1 MKRRFGVCVIA
12 AILTWG
18 CASDKAGVITDP
30 PRDGVTPV
38 KPQFVLAGDLVISD
52 IQIVDLGTLPGGATS
67 SASDINDA
75 GDIVGS
81 SETMSGQTHGFILI
95 GSVKTDLGTLPGGN
109 ASFANGL
116 NNLRQVVGSA
126 KNSAGVSH
134 GFMWQSGLMRD
145 LGAFPPEDNIG
156 SQSFANA
163 INDAGLIAGSVD
175 LAGVVWDLAGVPKF
189 PPFPPNV
196 RVTDPGPFSPAQTH
210 DINNAGQAAGT
221 SLGFSSAFRWQA
233 GTMTFLPSLT
243 PQDDDAFGINGL
255 GQVVGRALLAPPVHY
270 HAVLWPNPTTVVDL
284 GTLGGTNS
292 AAQGINND
300 GLVVGSSE
308 TASGDTRAFV
318 WRANLGMQA
327 LGTLGGSYSA
337 ASAINASGQIVGT
350 SSTST
355 GALHA
360 ALWTIKFATAIAIDV
375 KPGSTPNSVNPRSHG
390 VIPVAIL
397 TTDDL
402 DATTVNPQS
411 VRFGPNKAVEA
422 HGRSHIEDVN
432 GDGRPDVVF
441 HFRTDETGIQCGDT
455 TVILKGET
463 FGGDAVQGTDSIRT
477 VGCK

>member
-1 MKRRFGVCVIA
+1 MQRRFGVYVIA
-12 AILTWG
+12 AILTYA
-18 CASDKAGVITDP
+18 CASENAGIIADP
-30 PRDGVTPV
+30 PTEGVTRV
-38 KPQFVLAGDLVISD
+38 RPQLALAGDLVISD
-52 IQIVDLGTLPGGATS
+52 IQIVDLGTLPGGTTS

-109 ASFANGL
+109 ASSANGL

-126 KNSAGVSH
+126 KNSAGVFH
-134 GFMWQSGLMRD
+134 GFMWQSGVMRD
-145 LGAFPPEDNIG
+145 LGAYPPEDNIG
-156 SQSFANA
+156 SKSFANA

-175 LAGVVWDLAGVPKF
+175 LAGVVWNLAGVPNF

-196 RVTDPGPFSPAQTH
+196 RVTDPGPFSPARAN

-221 SLGFSSAFRWQA
+221 SLSGSVGFRWQA
-233 GTMTFLPSLT
+233 GTLTFLPSLG

-255 GQVVGRALLAPPVHY
+255 GEVVGRSLLAPPVRH
-270 HAVLWPNPTTVVDL
+270 HAVLWPSPTTAVDL
-284 GTLGGTNS
+284 GTLGGANS
-292 AAQGINND
+292 AAQDINDD

-308 TASGDTRAFV
+308 TESGNIVAFV

-327 LGTLGGSYSA
+327 LGTLGGSYST

-355 GALHA
+355 GVLHA

-375 KPGSTPNSVNPRSHG
+375 KPGSAPNSVNPRSHG

-411 VRFGPNKAVEA
+411 VRFGPNSATEA

-432 GDGRPDVVF
+432 NDGRPDAVF
-441 HFRTDETGIQCGDT
+441 HFRTDETGIKCGDT
-455 TVILKGET
+455 EVILRGET
-463 FGGDAVQGTDSIRT
+463 FGGNALKGTDSIRT